1 MSGVVLV
8 GQRSGGLHV
17 VHELGVPRSSALS
30 QLQHASGDA
39 LLEGE
44 VLGAAVFSGLLG
56 PLPEGSC
63 VTEGDELGR
72 MRGLA
77 GLQRREGDED
87 VVRMPLEQ

>member
-17 VHELGVPRSSALS
+17 VHELGQPRSRALS
-30 QLQHASGDA
+30 QLQHASGDV
-39 LLEGE
+39 LLENG

-56 PLPEGSC
+56 PLPEGPR
-63 VTEGDELGR
+63 VTEGDELGG

-77 GLQRREGDED
+77 
-87 VVRMPLEQ
+87 